1 MRPQSLHLLPFAFLL
16 KPMHAPP
23 FLELTSQGKC
33 FYLHPNFNPY
43 LMGGERNKDLQQLER
58 GRNEWANSIRWKGHR
73 ARPKGRNIAP
83 AGHRPSLQRLKVV
96 GHWSAIAVK
105 HKCAA
110 VETVQRGR
118 GGSLQTL
125 SRLQR
130 GGGHCRCFSQHF
142 PKKKIFQFQWHHSGR
157 IVQIDQDM
165 IYSPLS
171 LGNIHPYMPKFVSQ
185 SQTQWRDLKL
195 S

>member
-58 GRNEWANSIRWKGHR
+58 GRNEWANSIRWKGHH

-110 VETVQRGR
+110 TVQRGR
-118 GGSLQTL
+118 GGPCKPCLD
-125 SRLQR
+125 
-130 GGGHCRCFSQHF
+130 CREEE
-142 PKKKIFQFQWHHSGR
+142 GTA
-157 IVQIDQDM
+157 DA
-165 IYSPLS
+165 L
-171 LGNIHPYMPKFVSQ
+171 VSTFRKRKSFNFNDTIQ
-185 SQTQWRDLKL
+185 EG
-195 S
+195 

>member
-83 AGHRPSLQRLKVV
+83 AGFTATLESSRTLIRDCSEAQVRCSGNCPER
-96 GHWSAIAVK
+96 
-105 HKCAA
+105 
-110 VETVQRGR
+110 ER
-118 GGSLQTL
+118 GSLQTL

-142 PKKKIFQFQWHHSGR
+142 PKKKIFQFQ
-157 IVQIDQDM
+157 
-165 IYSPLS
+165 
-171 LGNIHPYMPKFVSQ
+171 
-185 SQTQWRDLKL
+185 
-195 S
+195 